1 MEQMR
6 KGESKR
12 QMKVIAEKQLLE
24 LELKLI
30 YALDF
35 TPHKVELRRAQIS
48 EHKKTFAKYL
58 TY

>member
-35 TPHKVELRRAQIS
+35 TPHKVELRREQIA